1 MSWDEDLIDI
11 LQDEEGGKEDK
22 SSWMENLVRAGR
34 STGPK
39 EVLLRLAINRH
50 LLSLQLAALQIQTSY
65 RRYAAQMRVAR
76 IRRRFHTFCEVTQRL
91 SEVVVEEVVLGTA
104 WEISAAFLSLRDE
117 VVMVRDGYGQ
127 AVQWLVESLLE
138 QEVEEEVE
146 EVAREVIAQA
156 VDRFL
161 CALHPHLHHRHQP
174 VSAAAAAE
182 AKREQN
188 PVLQILRALA
198 AEAADGLVRAVVVE
212 AIQEEV
218 RDYLLGR
225 HCDWVLAHLLQE
237 VRLQLTMELLRQN
250 LPTATTTTTT
260 TTVMGQEESRL
271 SPRASTTSQRDSLFL
286 LRLLD
291 DLQKRYEALTRRGIP
306 QQQEEEEEEEEEG
319 SGNPDDQQPPS
330 ADDTISNAI
339 VDAVGDAVGDEE
351 RLQVQEVLAELLSA
365 ITASDNDSTA

>member
-1 MSWDEDLIDI
+1 MSWDEALVDI
-11 LQDEEGGKEDK
+11 LQDEEGGTGDK
-22 SSWMENLVRAGR
+22 GSSTSWMENLVRAGR

-76 IRRRFHTFCEVTQRL
+76 IRRRFHYFCRLTERL
-91 SEVVVEEVVLGTA
+91 SEVLVEEVVLGA
-104 WEISAAFLSLRDE
+104 ALEISTAFLSLRDE
-117 VVMVRDGYGQ
+117 VAVARDGYGK
-127 AVQWLVESLLE
+127 AVKWIVESWLE
-138 QEVEEEVE
+138 QEVREEVE

-161 CALHPHLHHRHQP
+161 CALHPHHRQQ

-188 PVLQILRALA
+188 PVLQILRALS

-218 RDYLLGR
+218 QDYLLGR
-225 HCDWVLAHLLQE
+225 HCDWVLAQLLQE

-250 LPTATTTTTT
+250 LPA
-260 TTVMGQEESRL
+260 VMGEETRPSSRKSSVWL
-271 SPRASTTSQRDSLFL
+271 SPRASTTSQRDGLFL

-291 DLQKRYEALTRRGIP
+291 DLQKKYEGLTRRDVP
-306 QQQEEEEEEEEEG
+306 EEEEQEEEEG
-319 SGNPDDQQPPS
+319 SEEVS
-330 ADDTISNAI
+330 ADVPGHQPSEAETVSDTT
-339 VDAVGDAVGDEE
+339 GDAE
-351 RLQVQEVLAELLSA
+351 RLQVQDVLRELLTA
-365 ITASDNDSTA
+365 IVASSVDSNAQM